1 MMELQEQQQKELYR
15 LTKGFADTVKQL
27 TLEIRGDMKLES
39 SEKQAILGQIES
51 REEIM
56 ELKNDARVLRIRE
69 LKSFKDYQI
78 FLGSEKIEDMKRLST
93 GEAGEAKSLEIIQS
107 ELEVIGKANSFV
119 YQIRFING
127 SGRYMPSD

>member
-27 TLEIRGDMKLES
+27 TVEIRGDMRLES

-51 REEIM
+51 REDIM
-56 ELKNDARVLRIRE
+56 ELKNDARVLKIRE
-69 LKSFKDYQI
+69 LKSFKDYQV

-93 GEAGEAKSLEIIQS
+93 RETGEVKSLEIIQS
-107 ELEVIGKANSFV
+107 ELEVVGKRTSLYMKYHSQMSF
-119 YQIRFING
+119 
-127 SGRYMPSD
+127 